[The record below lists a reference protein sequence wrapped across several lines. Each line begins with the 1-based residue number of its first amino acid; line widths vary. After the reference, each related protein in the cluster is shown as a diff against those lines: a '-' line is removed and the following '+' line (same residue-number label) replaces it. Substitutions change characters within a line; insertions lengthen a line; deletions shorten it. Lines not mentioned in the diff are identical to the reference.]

1 MTDQKSAFLSGSGAE
16 GISAGGARE
25 SCGATKVPD
34 VLRANLDKTL
44 IPNYELVVSNSIILF
59 DILAIRALDM
69 PNIPMLLIA
78 LAAIGLSLCGIQTR

>member
-34 VLRANLDKTL
+34 VLRANLDKTF
-44 IPNYELVVSNSIILF
+44 IPNYELSGGNSIILF
-59 DILAIRALDM
+59 DLLAIRALDM
-69 PNIPMLLIA
+69 PNILVLLIA
-78 LAAIGLSLCGIQTR
+78 LAAIALRPCGIPTR